1 MEKTTKKA
9 EYRSSIRSR
18 MLIQSALLDL
28 MAEKD
33 ISKITVI
40 DVVNR
45 ANINRGTFYAHYS
58 DLNDVLEQISN
69 RTIERM
75 QEIMLQCVSTD
86 DVGSLLTNL
95 TTQIGSDLA
104 LHRQLSSS
112 PAVKQFIEKLREIF
126 VSFMVEHAKP
136 ERRSD
141 PAYMLKLRYCS
152 AGIINLFVDWLDGR
166 VDLTLEELSRQLSDL
181 TVHFL
186 P

>member
-75 QEIMLQCVSTD
+75 PSLTGYTQAATWARAPLTSTRHIRQAPI
-86 DVGSLLTNL
+86 SLM
-95 TTQIGSDLA
+95 
-104 LHRQLSSS
+104 
-112 PAVKQFIEKLREIF
+112 
-126 VSFMVEHAKP
+126 SF
-136 ERRSD
+136 R
-141 PAYMLKLRYCS
+141 
-152 AGIINLFVDWLDGR
+152 
-166 VDLTLEELSRQLSDL
+166 
-181 TVHFL
+181 
-186 P
+186 